1 MKNWSLLFAVILLGC
16 ASKPTLESSNDL
28 LGCWKAEKIVLFNE
42 DGTSRTQPVST
53 LCTMS
58 VTKERM
64 STVCTSQQ
72 SSNSVGY
79 TYRIARPGVYHAKI
93 VSHIYPHMIG
103 SEREYE
109 YKIENNNLFITT
121 YPQTTKPAP
130 TSTAIRTE
138 SENSRMSCAIVS

>member
-1 MKNWSLLFAVILLGC
+1 MKNWSLLFAVILVGC

-42 DGTSRTQPVST
+42 DGTSKTQPARA

-58 VTKERM
+58 VTKDRI
-64 STVCTSQQ
+64 STICTGVQ
-72 SSNSVGY
+72 NPAETGY
-79 TYRIARPGVYHAKI
+79 TYRIVRTGVYSAAI
-93 VSHIYPHMIG
+93 VSHPRPYMVG

-109 YKIENNNLFITT
+109 YKIQNDRLFITT

-130 TSTAIRTE
+130 TSPAVRTE
-138 SENSRMSCAIVS
+138 SENSRIPCTNIS